1 MTEPGEISSL
11 VRPELIFS
19 DISGDDRRSV
29 LRSISE
35 GLVGAADIGSTAD
48 ELFERLLEREELGS
62 TSVGPLVAIPHCKL
76 KGLHEVVVSVAV
88 CRRPIDFGSDDD
100 GPVQL
105 FFTVISPEDDPAGH
119 LQSLAMI
126 SRWIKENSHV
136 EDLVELED
144 REAILAFL
152 SGEEQQR

>member
-19 DISGDDRRSV
+19 DLAGDDRRSV
-29 LRSISE
+29 LHSISE
-35 GLVGAADIGSTAD
+35 GLVAAGVRSTAD
-48 ELFERLLEREELGS
+48 ELFDRLLEREELGS
-62 TSVGPLVAIPHCKL
+62 TCVGPLVAIPHCKL
-76 KGLHEVVVSVAV
+76 KGLEAVVVSVAV
-88 CRRPIDFGSDDD
+88 CRRQIDFGSDDG

-105 FFTVISPEDDPAGH
+105 FFTVISPEKDPAGH
-119 LQSLAMI
+119 LQSLAII
-126 SRWIKENSHV
+126 SRWIKENGHV

-152 SGEEQQR
+152 RGEEQER